1 MRDLKRNQVKISYK
15 NLVDKKEIT
24 DEYGNAT
31 GSYER
36 IYSDVK
42 ELYISVSANRG
53 DVEVQGFGAQLDY
66 DRTLITSDMGCEIN
80 ENSIIYIGGETYT
93 VKARAV
99 SLNQIQIAIKREEI
113 NENDTNST
121 V

>member
-1 MRDLKRNQVKISYK
+1 MRDLKRNQSLISFK
-15 NLVDKKEIT
+15 NLVGKKEIT

-36 IYSDVK
+36 IYSDTK
-42 ELYISVSANRG
+42 ELHISVSANRG

-66 DRTLITSDMGCEIN
+66 DRTLITSDMNCEIN
-80 ENSIIYIGGETYT
+80 ENSIVYIGNETYS

-99 SLNQIQIAIKREEI
+99 SLNQIQLAIKREEI
-113 NENDTNST
+113 DETHT
-121 V
+121 A